1 MTVPLMHA
9 AGVGKAFRR
18 YATPAPTT
26 FKGLALQGFQRNSVE
41 RVWAL
46 RNVDLTLEAG
56 KMIGVVGQNGS
67 GKSTLL
73 RLLGGV
79 MRSDEGSITRNGRVA
94 GLLDL
99 NVGMHL
105 ELTGRENVMIGGV
118 IAGLTQ
124 RHISRRFDE
133 IVAFAE
139 LEEFIDAPFRTYS
152 SGMRMRLG
160 FAVAAHVDPDIL
172 LIDEVLSVGDLAFQN
187 KCLDRVEA
195 IKRQGTGVV
204 LISHDIDQVS
214 RLSDAVI
221 WLRRGEVV
229 AQGSPAVVTAD
240 YRTEMTLKSRNL
252 TPSEQSDRLLPSGNL
267 LSIHK
272 NRFGSMEME
281 IASVRLLDGS
291 GAPVG
296 SIGAEDTL
304 TVEID
309 YRAPGDAAP
318 LIGLSIGAVGDSELI
333 DISSE
338 GDRVVLPHGSHRLA
352 VKFERL
358 DLPPGEYA
366 ISVGLYE
373 ATWDYAYDYH
383 WRAYTFTIKGAKH
396 APEGGPP
403 RRWTVL

>member
-1 MTVPLMHA
+1 MTAPLMRA

-118 IAGLTQ
+118 IAVLTQ

-152 SGMRMRLG
+152 SGMKMRLG

-296 SIGAEDTL
+296 SIGAQDTL

-309 YRAPGDAAP
+309 YRAPDDAAP

-352 VKFERL
+352 VKFERI

-383 WRAYTFTIKGAKH
+383 WHAYTFTVEGAKH
-396 APEGGPP
+396 DPGGGPP